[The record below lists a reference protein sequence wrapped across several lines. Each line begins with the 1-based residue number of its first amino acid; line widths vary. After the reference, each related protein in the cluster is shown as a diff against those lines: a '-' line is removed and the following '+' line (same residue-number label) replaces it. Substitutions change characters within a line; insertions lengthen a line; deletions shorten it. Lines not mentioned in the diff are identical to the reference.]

1 MCMKMVYIYSQRMRD
16 ACWDPSTSGKWSLW
30 TLKKQAIEGTR
41 IRQLCIDVRTDW
53 SIMYL
58 NTAAGCFWLLSDSK
72 DAPMYM
78 MYAELLLW
86 YCNYT
91 GRCRCHLMSAQGFAA
106 VGRSKEYMSVAFG
119 ARTLHSAKKS
129 TAAWCSCVS
138 DPGPSICGTFRGQHV
153 PQSPG
158 EIGSATSSNGLSPF
172 PGQVKRSSVNQI
184 INARISSCISFS
196 RGSDLVLVNL
206 LSAMFSQ

>member
-1 MCMKMVYIYSQRMRD
+1 MLLATFRFQR
-16 ACWDPSTSGKWSLW
+16 CPHVH
-30 TLKKQAIEGTR
+30 
-41 IRQLCIDVRTDW
+41 DVRWIIAVVLQLHRQMQVSPDECTRFCSRW
-53 SIMYL
+53 EVQRVHVRR
-58 NTAAGCFWLLSDSK
+58 FRSK
-72 DAPMYM
+72 DPAFCK
-78 MYAELLLW
+78 EID
-86 YCNYT
+86 
-91 GRCRCHLMSAQGFAA
+91 RCVMFMRQWS
-106 VGRSKEYMSVAFG
+106 R
-119 ARTLHSAKKS
+119 
-129 TAAWCSCVS
+129 
-138 DPGPSICGTFRGQHV
+138 SICGTFRGQHV

>member
-1 MCMKMVYIYSQRMRD
+1 
-16 ACWDPSTSGKWSLW
+16 
-30 TLKKQAIEGTR
+30 LKAQESVSYA
-41 IRQLCIDVRTDW
+41 IDVRTDW

-72 DAPMYM
+72 DAPMYYM

-129 TAAWCSCVS
+129 TAA
-138 DPGPSICGTFRGQHV
+138 
-153 PQSPG
+153 
-158 EIGSATSSNGLSPF
+158 
-172 PGQVKRSSVNQI
+172 
-184 INARISSCISFS
+184 
-196 RGSDLVLVNL
+196 
-206 LSAMFSQ
+206 